1 VRIHLHLPRALA
13 GACAASLIAVA
24 AAAQSLPNPGFE
36 QVRDSA
42 GVPVPAGWRTGG
54 GDYELRVD
62 TAQRLEG
69 RASLRS
75 RLVGA
80 DSVAAAQRRF
90 GVAMQ
95 GMPPGAAAGR
105 TLRLTGWIRTENV
118 ARGYAGLWV
127 RVDGAGRTLAL
138 DNMLARGPSGTTPWT
153 RYVVE
158 VPVDSS
164 AAGIALGVLH
174 PGSGTAWFDSLAV
187 EVVGPALPRRA
198 TAFTPPPRPAED
210 FTRLLS
216 DRELALPP
224 DPGEPAENPVWRGW
238 VRTNARPVR
247 SLGAADTD
255 DLRFLRP
262 LLMGKRIVQ
271 LGESGH
277 GVSEFSRAKVRL
289 IRYLHEELGYDV
301 IAFESGLF
309 ECDRAGRAAARLD
322 AVQMMRD
329 CIFVVWHAEEVL
341 PLFEYIRETQRT
353 PRPLILT
360 GFDVQRSSD
369 AVRARPAFLERVVA
383 AAGDAAYARRVR
395 ETDSTFIA
403 GGVALARS
411 DRDRVVA
418 FYDSLAAW
426 LRPREASLAAAFRDD
441 PAAPALAR
449 QAALS
454 AAIHARQLAATG
466 RERIE
471 IRDRGMA
478 DNLNF
483 VLDELHPGKKVLVW
497 AHNSHIQHR
506 GYGGTFPAPDAAA
519 LARATRTM
527 GTHVAERRRRE
538 VYTIGL
544 FMYRGSG
551 ANNARVPIQVSP
563 AARGTLESIL
573 HGAPWRY
580 SFVDLSRVDLRPGTE
595 WMFREITAKAWGVYP
610 DRIVP
615 RREYDGILFIDTTW
629 PPQYLPDPRAGPGDP
644 PV

>member
-1 VRIHLHLPRALA
+1 VRFDLPLPRALA

-24 AAAQSLPNPGFE
+24 AAAQPLPNPGFE

-42 GVPVPAGWRTGG
+42 GVPLPMGWYTGG
-54 GDYELRVD
+54 GGYEVRAD

-80 DSVAAAQRRF
+80 DSVAVAQRLF
-90 GVAMQ
+90 GVASQ
-95 GMPPGAAAGR
+95 GMPPGAATGR
-105 TLRLTGWIRTENV
+105 ALRLTGWIRTENV
-118 ARGYAGLWV
+118 DRGYAGLWV
-127 RVDGAGRTLAL
+127 RVDGAGRRMLAI
-138 DNMLARGPSGTTPWT
+138 DNMAGRGASGTTPWR
-153 RYVVE
+153 RYVAE

-164 AAGIALGVLH
+164 AVGITFGVLH

-198 TAFTPPPRPAED
+198 PAFAPPPRPAED

-216 DRELALPP
+216 DSELALPP
-224 DPGEPAENPVWRGW
+224 DSAEPAENPVWRGW

-247 SLGAADTD
+247 SLGAADMR

-309 ECDRAGRAAARLD
+309 ECDRAGRAAARLE
-322 AVQMMRD
+322 AGQMMRD
-329 CIFVVWHAEEVL
+329 CIFPIWHAEEVL

-353 PRPLILT
+353 SRPLILT
-360 GFDVQRSSD
+360 GFDVQRSSP
-369 AVRARPAFLERVVA
+369 AARARPAFLERVVA
-383 AAGDAAYARRVR
+383 AAGDSAYARRVR
-395 ETDSTFIA
+395 QTDSSFIA
-403 GGVALARS
+403 GGVELARS
-411 DRDRVVA
+411 DRDRMVA

-466 RERIE
+466 RERTE

-478 DNLNF
+478 ENLHF
-483 VLDELHPGKKVLVW
+483 VLDELHPGKKVMVW

-506 GYGGTFPAPDAAA
+506 GFGGTSPAPDAAT

-544 FMYRGSG
+544 FMYRGSS
-551 ANNARVPIQVSP
+551 ANNAGVPIQVTP

-580 SFVDLSRVDLRPGTE
+580 TFVDLSRVEPRPGNE
-595 WMFREITAKAWGVYP
+595 WMFREITAKSWGVNP

-629 PPQYLPDPRAGPGDP
+629 PPRYLH
-644 PV
+644 